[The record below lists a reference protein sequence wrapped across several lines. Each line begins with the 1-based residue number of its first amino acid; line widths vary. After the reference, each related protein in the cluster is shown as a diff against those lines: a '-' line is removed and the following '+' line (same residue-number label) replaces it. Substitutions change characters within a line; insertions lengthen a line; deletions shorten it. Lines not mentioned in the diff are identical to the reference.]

1 LGLPI
6 KKFPEKIAQKK
17 RFKNKITM
25 KKLLTVLLISTLGIV
40 STLKGQS
47 VESVNPKDLS
57 VVVVENKLL
66 KIERDVE
73 NINLRLNNHKRE
85 YFGGVALWATGGVLT
100 VLGSVVFI
108 GSQYPRDWA
117 GEILGMIGIGAGTV
131 FTIGG
136 GIKMIR
142 SHNKL

>member
-1 LGLPI
+1 
-6 KKFPEKIAQKK
+6 
-17 RFKNKITM
+17 M
-25 KKLLTVLLISTLGIV
+25 KKLLILLLISTLGIV

-47 VESVNPKDLS
+47 LESIDPKDFS
-57 VVVVENKLL
+57 GVVVAENKLL

-85 YFGGVALWATGGVLT
+85 YFGGVALWATGSVLT
-100 VLGSVVFI
+100 VVGSVVFI

>member
-1 LGLPI
+1 
-6 KKFPEKIAQKK
+6 
-17 RFKNKITM
+17 M
-25 KKLLTVLLISTLGIV
+25 KKLLILLLISTLGIV

-47 VESVNPKDLS
+47 LESIDPKDFS
-57 VVVVENKLL
+57 GVVVAENKLL

>member
-1 LGLPI
+1 
-6 KKFPEKIAQKK
+6 
-17 RFKNKITM
+17 M

-47 VESVNPKDLS
+47 LESVDPKDLS
-57 VVVVENKLL
+57 GVMVVENKLL

-85 YFGGVALWATGGVLT
+85 YFGGVALWATGSVLT

>member
-1 LGLPI
+1 
-6 KKFPEKIAQKK
+6 
-17 RFKNKITM
+17 M
-25 KKLLTVLLISTLGIV
+25 KKLLILLLISTLGIV

-47 VESVNPKDLS
+47 LESIDPKDFS
-57 VVVVENKLL
+57 GVVVAENKLL

-142 SHNKL
+142 SHNRL

>member
-1 LGLPI
+1 
-6 KKFPEKIAQKK
+6 
-17 RFKNKITM
+17 M

-47 VESVNPKDLS
+47 VESSVESVDPKDFS

-100 VLGSVVFI
+100 VLGSVLFI
-108 GSQYPRDWA
+108 RLFISKRKKD
-117 GEILGMIGIGAGTV
+117 
-131 FTIGG
+131 
-136 GIKMIR
+136 
-142 SHNKL
+142 

>member
-1 LGLPI
+1 
-6 KKFPEKIAQKK
+6 
-17 RFKNKITM
+17 M
-25 KKLLTVLLISTLGIV
+25 KKLLILLLISTLGIV

-47 VESVNPKDLS
+47 LESIDPKDFS
-57 VVVVENKLL
+57 GVVVAENKLL

-117 GEILGMIGIGAGTV
+117 GEILGMIGIGARTV